1 MSQSCCPNNP
11 KVVGASRQAVAA
23 RRHKPQRVLFA
34 YISRRRFCYC
44 SARIC
49 SIYGDLPMRL
59 SPWRKTSIAILSV
72 AILNMGL
79 AGAAQAAIVDTSAL
93 VTTDREADLG
103 TVRAQLD
110 RAEVRAKFQDRSE
123 ERRVGKECQS
133 T

>member
-1 MSQSCCPNNP
+1 
-11 KVVGASRQAVAA
+11 
-23 RRHKPQRVLFA
+23 
-34 YISRRRFCYC
+34 
-44 SARIC
+44 
-49 SIYGDLPMRL
+49 MRL

-110 RAEVRAKFQDRSE
+110 RAEVRAKFQDMGVDATAVDQ
-123 ERRVGKECQS
+123 RVARLNDRELHQLAVDMQNAPAGGDVVWIIGAVFIVLIILELTGVIDIFKK